1 MAARM
6 IDLVV
11 LAVLC
16 PFTQGMF
23 ADVHASGFGDK

>member
-11 LAVLC
+11 LVVSC
-16 PFTQGMF
+16 PFTLSKQ
-23 ADVHASGFGDK
+23 ADIPASGFGDR